1 MAQYKL
7 NRSIISLIAFTT
19 ASIAPLKSYAVDRQ
33 FDVNANY
40 RATLSDYASWPD
52 GIPNINDNI
61 IFQRNDQYL
70 MIDQDINLGDISLQN
85 YKDNRVYIDNQ
96 FLAYL

>member
-33 FDVNANY
+33 FNVNSY
-40 RATLSDYASWPD
+40 TRGDLSDNASWRHRVV
-52 GIPNINDNI
+52 PNNNDNI

-70 MIDQDINLGDISLQN
+70 MID
-85 YKDNRVYIDNQ
+85 
-96 FLAYL
+96 